1 MIRSHSLAARP
12 IHIYIQPVDGTF
24 SFLRRQTPIS
34 PPLLSILEAM
44 ACLHLT
50 SHLRR
55 LIWLFLFPALAPFF
69 FLSQLFF
76 LMHFTDLVTTHSAK
90 KTNLKNHGRYTF
102 DSSRSSRI
110 CITCAQL
117 YTRVI
122 PTEQDNLGRR
132 KTCLFLFVFAE
143 ISITI
148 DSNMLSIL
156 SSFVFFR
163 ADGNLLPSIP
173 PPPSFLVVFFIY
185 KRGGIAWPSR
195 EPRPNENKKHKKK
208 ER

>member
-76 LMHFTDLVTTHSAK
+76 LMHFTDLVTSHSAK

-173 PPPSFLVVFFIY
+173 PPLSSSSFLFI
-185 KRGGIAWPSR
+185 RAG
-195 EPRPNENKKHKKK
+195 E
-208 ER
+208 